1 MDNREGDRHRH
12 RTRIWESGASKR
24 RKAKEATM
32 KSAEEMAKIR
42 KLDQFFTVQSRQVS
56 ERSDDFAEPDQP
68 DNASV
73 EMVVDPGKEKAEVVT
88 GPIEEHIEKE
98 ADSGTSY
105 VEAEVEGPPGGNDI
119 GLWPSIISEQ
129 MRDYWLKRGV
139 STIQHCDES
148 LFIAHSVQQPRKDR
162 NIPRMCTLGL
172 FRRQNHNGE
181 VITRNWLCF
190 SPSNGR
196 VYCFTCRLM
205 CLTTAPESSQLS
217 SNGFCDWK
225 HSQERIQSHE
235 QSTDH
240 LKATIAFNR
249 RLKAIGRIDTE
260 LTQQVERLEHYWRS
274 VLKRVV
280 NVIQFIAERGLAFRG
295 DNELV
300 GSPRNGNFL
309 GILELI
315 AQYDDFL
322 AQHIE
327 TQANRGKGHT
337 NYLSSTIM
345 EELISV
351 MGEQVLGEIISRVK
365 KSKYYS
371 ISLDSTPDAAH
382 IDQLTLVLRYMEK
395 DGPVERF
402 VTFMANK
409 GHGAQDMFN
418 ALVEFLKRHDL
429 DLGNCRGQSYDNAS
443 AMSGK
448 YNGLQ
453 AKVREKNNLASWI
466 PCTAHSLNLVAKNA
480 VESCST
486 VHFFDFLEKLF
497 VFFTVSTHRHQLLT
511 EALKNNDSALTL
523 KHVTTTRWSCRADA
537 TKALKHDYQQIKDV
551 LKQIADDFEEKGCVR
566 CEAEGLLTQIN
577 QLEIGIYT
585 TFWND
590 ILQRTDATS
599 KNLQHAKLD
608 LNTAV
613 ASLTSLKNYVASKRD
628 SFETYEKQGEELS
641 GSTEYVQTQTK
652 TRHKR
657 RNVRLNPLDYGHT
670 EEVQLSP
677 SEKYRTETFL
687 PVIDQFIASLD
698 QRLQAYKD
706 ISSQFSFFSHL
717 KELSSDELKAAAEQL
732 VRSYSDDLDIT
743 FIDELC
749 QFVTFANIFTDEEPK
764 DISTELFM
772 YKLIMKKG
780 VQDTFPNIEI
790 ALRIYLILM
799 VTNCSGE
806 RSFSKLKLIENR
818 LRTSMKQERLV
829 NLVIMS
835 IESDILRELDFS
847 DIISDFA
854 ARKSRKVPGL

>member
-12 RTRIWESGASKR
+12 RARIRESGASKR
-24 RKAKEATM
+24 RKAKEATI

-42 KLDQFFTVQSRQVS
+42 KLDQFFTVQPRQVS
-56 ERSDDFAEPDQP
+56 ERSDDFGEPDQP
-68 DNASV
+68 ENAPAV
-73 EMVVDPGKEKAEVVT
+73 MVDDPDKENAEVVT
-88 GPIEEHIEKE
+88 CTIEEHIEME

-119 GLWPSIISEQ
+119 GLWPSVISEQ
-129 MRDYWLKRGV
+129 MREYWLKSGV
-139 STIQHCDES
+139 STVQHCDQS
-148 LFIAHSVQQPRKDR
+148 LFSAHSVKQPRKDR
-162 NIPRMCTLGL
+162 NFPRMCTLGL
-172 FRRQNHNGE
+172 FHRQNHNGE

-190 SPSNGR
+190 SPSNGC

-205 CLTTAPESSQLS
+205 CLNTAKSESSQLS

-225 HSQERIQSHE
+225 HSQERLHSHE
-235 QSTDH
+235 QSTEH
-240 LKATIAFNR
+240 LKATITYNM
-249 RLKAIGRIDTE
+249 RLKAIGRIDKE
-260 LTQQVERLEHYWRS
+260 LTQQVEHLEHYWRS

-280 NVIQFIAERGLAFRG
+280 SVIRFIAERGLAFRG
-295 DNELV
+295 YNELV

-315 AQYDDFL
+315 AQYDNFL

-327 TQANRGKGHT
+327 TQANRGKGHI

-351 MGEQVLGEIISRVK
+351 MGEQVLREIISRVK

-382 IDQLTLVLRYMEK
+382 IDQLTLILRYMEK

-409 GHGAQDMFN
+409 GHGAQEMFN
-418 ALVEFLKRHDL
+418 ALMEFMKIHDL

-453 AKVREKNNLASWI
+453 AKVREKNSLASWI
-466 PCTAHSLNLVAKNA
+466 PCTAHSLNLVGKNA
-480 VESCST
+480 AECCSSA

-497 VFFTVSTHRHQLLT
+497 VFFTISTHRHQLLT
-511 EALKNNDSALTL
+511 EVLKHNDSSLTL
-523 KHVTTTRWSCRADA
+523 KRVTTTRWSCRADA
-537 TKALKHDYQQIKDV
+537 TKALKHDYQQIKDI
-551 LKQIADDFEEKGCVR
+551 LKQIADDTEEKGCVR
-566 CEAEGLLTQIN
+566 CEAEGLLIQMN
-577 QLEIGIYT
+577 QLETGIYT

-599 KNLQHAKLD
+599 KNLQHAKLH

-613 ASLTSLKNYVASKRD
+613 ASLTSLKDYVASKRD
-628 SFETYEKQGEELS
+628 SFDTYEKQGQELS
-641 GSTEYVQTQTK
+641 GSADYVQTK

-657 RNVRLNPLDYGHT
+657 RNVRLNPLDYGHA
-670 EEVQLSP
+670 EEAQLSP

-698 QRLQAYKD
+698 QRLQAYKQ
-706 ISSQFSFFSHL
+706 ISSQFSFF
-717 KELSSDELKAAAEQL
+717 
-732 VRSYSDDLDIT
+732 
-743 FIDELC
+743 
-749 QFVTFANIFTDEEPK
+749 
-764 DISTELFM
+764 
-772 YKLIMKKG
+772 
-780 VQDTFPNIEI
+780 
-790 ALRIYLILM
+790 
-799 VTNCSGE
+799 
-806 RSFSKLKLIENR
+806 
-818 LRTSMKQERLV
+818 
-829 NLVIMS
+829 
-835 IESDILRELDFS
+835 
-847 DIISDFA
+847 
-854 ARKSRKVPGL
+854 